1 MEKTFVRVR
10 SAKDITICASLII
23 AGGILIALPTG
34 AAINITG
41 FFLIFAGIIL
51 ALVLK
56 TGYKDEETGKS
67 YLKKEHYF
75 QQAMNSVINSV
86 LENKP
91 EAIDLAE
98 EEKGNAIKLDIYY
111 SKAAG
116 KAYLQLFEY
125 IPYKYEP
132 CSKMYEHQL
141 SRIEKLIK

>member
-1 MEKTFVRVR
+1 M
-10 SAKDITICASLII
+10 
-23 AGGILIALPTG
+23 
-34 AAINITG
+34 
-41 FFLIFAGIIL
+41 IFAGLLL
-51 ALVLK
+51 ALFMR
-56 TGYKDEETGKS
+56 TGYKDIDSGER
-67 YLKKEHYF
+67 YQKKEHYF

-98 EEKGNAIKLDIYY
+98 EEKGNAVKLDIYY

-141 SRIEKLIK
+141 SRIEKLVK

>member
-1 MEKTFVRVR
+1 MEKTFVRVH
-10 SAKDITICASLII
+10 SAKDIIISVSLIVL
-23 AGGILIALPTG
+23 GSVLVALPTG
-34 AAINITG
+34 VGINVAG
-41 FFLIFAGIIL
+41 FFMIFTGLLL
-51 ALVLK
+51 ALFMR
-56 TGYKDEETGKS
+56 TGYKDIDSGER
-67 YLKKEHYF
+67 YQKKEHYF

-98 EEKGNAIKLDIYY
+98 EEKGNAVKLDIYY
-111 SKAAG
+111 SRAAG